1 MEHQK
6 AGSQYITGCASMG
19 GLGVRRDIPTKIKYG
34 NLKKTFKKL

>member
-19 GLGVRRDIPTKIKYG
+19 GLGVRRDIPAKIKFG
-34 NLKKTFKKL
+34 KLNEKFKKL